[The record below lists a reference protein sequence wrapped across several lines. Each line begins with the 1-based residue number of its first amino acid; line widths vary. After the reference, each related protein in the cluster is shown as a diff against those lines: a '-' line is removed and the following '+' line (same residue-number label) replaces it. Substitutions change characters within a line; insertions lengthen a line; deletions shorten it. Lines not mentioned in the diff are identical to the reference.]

1 MTNGKDPK
9 RMPKTKS
16 AVRSKGKS
24 IAPAV
29 SIENAI
35 HVIRGQ
41 RVMLDE
47 ELAGLYGVPT
57 GRLNEA
63 VKRNIGR
70 FPDDFGFR
78 LTQSEANNLKSQF
91 AISRVHGGRRSTPMA
106 FTEQGVAMLSSVLS
120 SERAVAVNIGIMRAF
135 VRMRQAI
142 AVNSEL
148 AKRMAVVEAKLDQH
162 RAETGK
168 TLAEHEKHIRVV
180 FETIRQL
187 MVEEDNPT
195 PPSRVGFKLH

>member
-120 SERAVAVNIGIMRAF
+120 SKRALAVNIGIMRAF

>member
-1 MTNGKDPK
+1 MTNGKDPT
-9 RMPKTKS
+9 RMPKTKT
-16 AVRSKGKS
+16 AVQPKAKP

-35 HVIRGQ
+35 HVIRGH

-70 FPDDFGFR
+70 FPEDFAFR
-78 LTQSEANNLKSQF
+78 LTQSEADNLKSQF
-91 AISRVHGGRRSTPMA
+91 AISRVHGGRRSAPMA

-187 MVEEDNPT
+187 MVEDDNPT
-195 PPSRVGFKLH
+195 PPSRVGFKLQ

>member
-1 MTNGKDPK
+1 M
-9 RMPKTKS
+9 
-16 AVRSKGKS
+16 
-24 IAPAV
+24 
-29 SIENAI
+29 
-35 HVIRGQ
+35 
-41 RVMLDE
+41 
-47 ELAGLYGVPT
+47 
-57 GRLNEA
+57 
-63 VKRNIGR
+63 GR
-70 FPDDFGFR
+70 FPEDFAFR
-78 LTQSEANNLKSQF
+78 LTQSEADNLKSQF
-91 AISRVHGGRRSTPMA
+91 AISRIHGGRRSAPMA

-187 MVEEDNPT
+187 MVEDDNPT
-195 PPSRVGFKLH
+195 PPSRVGFKLQ